1 MFCIRKKC
9 LIILIGILP
18 LLMSGCYGV
27 PDEQTNKGRE
37 IMEEYLSGRDPESY
51 SVDTAYKEL
60 ERTAP
65 DSVTATCFVHGD
77 YSLNGETYEYWV
89 NTDTQEIFT
98 SERIEEFRQ
107 AGYDLM
113 LEKLG
118 IDPED
123 CRGTCD
129 IISDSPRSYVM
140 PVDVDI
146 RDYIRNGFDDGEVGI
161 AVWLAVKGEGFTE
174 DRWTLADTSDWNKS
188 KAYIEII
195 SDVDEPFP
203 DGFGI
208 YRFKDWKGDKY
219 SLSKDNIEYSP
230 GIAVE

>member
-1 MFCIRKKC
+1 MT
-9 LIILIGILP
+9 
-18 LLMSGCYGV
+18 GCYGF
-27 PDEQTNKGRE
+27 PDEQTQRGRE
-37 IMEEYLSGRDPESY
+37 IMEEYLSGRDQERY
-51 SVDTAYKEL
+51 SVDTAYKDL

-77 YSLNGETYEYWV
+77 YSLDGEKYEYWV
-89 NTDTQEIFT
+89 NTDTGEIYT

-129 IISDSPRSYVM
+129 IISDSPRSWVM
-140 PVDVDI
+140 PVDVDSC
-146 RDYIRNGFDDGEVGI
+146 DYIRDGFDNGEVGI
-161 AVWLAVKGEGFTE
+161 AVWLAVKESGFTE
-174 DRWTLADTSDWNKS
+174 DRWTPADTSDWNKS

-208 YRFKDWKGDKY
+208 YRFNDWKGDKW
-219 SLSKDNIEYSP
+219 SLSKESVEYSP
-230 GIAVE
+230 GISGN

>member
-1 MFCIRKKC
+1 MFVIKAGEMVCLRKKC
-9 LIILIGILP
+9 LISIIGILA
-18 LLMSGCYGV
+18 LFLSACYGS
-27 PDEQTNKGRE
+27 PDEQTQKGRG
-37 IMEEYLSGRDPESY
+37 IMEEYLSGRDQKSF

-77 YSLNGETYEYWV
+77 YRLNGEKYEYWV
-89 NTDTQEIFT
+89 NTDTGEIFT

-107 AGYDLM
+107 VGYDLM

-129 IISDSPRSYVM
+129 IISDSPRSWVM
-140 PVDVDI
+140 PVDVDSY
-146 RDYIRNGFDDGEVGI
+146 DYIRDGFDNGEAGM
-161 AVWLAVKGEGFTE
+161 AVWLAVKGNGFTE
-174 DRWTLADTSDWNKS
+174 DRWTLADTSDWNES

-195 SDVDEPFP
+195 SDAEEPFP

-208 YRFKDWKGDKY
+208 YRFNDWLG
-219 SLSKDNIEYSP
+219 
-230 GIAVE
+230 G